1 MVNVLWA
8 SGKKAS
14 VSEVNGERISLRS
27 EASFAPGAPATGTL
41 EEHPSQE
48 IIVKVHG
55 CRRDGDA
62 FIVTG
67 RLINVTRA
75 LRALLSPP
83 PPALASRLAN
93 PCPGRPPPA
102 LSAAADRPAR
112 CTL

>member
-1 MVNVLWA
+1 VVNVLWA

-41 EEHPSQE
+41 ADHPSQE

-83 PPALASRLAN
+83 PALAS
-93 PCPGRPPPA
+93 
-102 LSAAADRPAR
+102 LSAAAGKPAR